1 MARIRIPP
9 EFHPI
14 NIAQGWRVGPKV
26 VITTMRFL
34 PLVSFSL
41 VLLLLTGCE
50 LSSPRQ
56 PQVPGAVEPAETVV
70 GAPDGGEAL
79 CPPVE
84 TVVCAEPEVKVV
96 ERVIERSYE
105 KVVEVPVAKD
115 RLVLGSEE
123 AFTVE
128 PGGLTLRALIDT
140 GAATCSLSV
149 LDLTPFERDGSDW
162 VRFNLAAEDDAKP
175 VKIELPIKRH
185 VRVARPGFERQR
197 RPIVN
202 MSLTVGEV
210 THMVEVNLI
219 ERADFD
225 FPLLVGRNFLK
236 DAAVVDVSRKGVQGK
251 PQLPSF
257 SK

>member
-1 MARIRIPP
+1 
-9 EFHPI
+9 
-14 NIAQGWRVGPKV
+14 
-26 VITTMRFL
+26 MRFL
-34 PLVSFSL
+34 PLVS
-41 VLLLLTGCE
+41 LLLITQWLTGCE
-50 LSSPRQ
+50 LFSRPASQSPATTE
-56 PQVPGAVEPAETVV
+56 PETPVEATDPSQ
-70 GAPDGGEAL
+70 
-79 CPPVE
+79 CPPIE

-96 ERVIERSYE
+96 ERVIERNYE

-115 RLVLGSEE
+115 RMVLGSEE
-123 AFTVE
+123 SVTVE

-140 GAATCSLSV
+140 GAATSSLSV
-149 LDLTPFERDGSDW
+149 LEMVPFERDGNQW
-162 VRFNLAAEDDAKP
+162 VRFQLSAGEEAKP

-185 VRVARPGFERQR
+185 VRVSRPGFDRQR
-197 RPIVN
+197 RPVVD

-219 ERADFD
+219 QRDEFE